1 MAIYTREEYRND
13 LNSVR
18 AFVRM
23 LSKSDDPKDRLKF
36 KDVYQEYT
44 SFCQKWKMD
53 LEKWKEFKKLLNG
66 MGFEIR
72 NSTKD
77 SNQLYIF
84 NVRLVREEDEI

>member
-1 MAIYTREEYRND
+1 
-13 LNSVR
+13 
-18 AFVRM
+18 
-23 LSKSDDPKDRLKF
+23 
-36 KDVYQEYT
+36 
-44 SFCQKWKMD
+44 MD

-84 NVRLVREEDEI
+84 NVRLIPEEDEI

>member
-1 MAIYTREEYRND
+1 MRTTREEYRND
-13 LNSVR
+13 LDSVR
-18 AFVRM
+18 AFVRI
-23 LSKSDDPKDRLKF
+23 LSKSDDSEDRLKF
-36 KDVYQEYT
+36 KDLYQAYA

-53 LEKWKEFKKLLNG
+53 LEKWKEFKKLLKD

-84 NVRLVREEDEI
+84 NVRLVPEEDEI